1 MDAKDK
7 EILEYNDRFMKMVL
21 KSIFI
26 FLLTMFG
33 ISSILDLMFQSDIS
47 IIVSFSVS
55 IICTIFY
62 CTLIII
68 EK

>member
-1 MDAKDK
+1 VDAKDK